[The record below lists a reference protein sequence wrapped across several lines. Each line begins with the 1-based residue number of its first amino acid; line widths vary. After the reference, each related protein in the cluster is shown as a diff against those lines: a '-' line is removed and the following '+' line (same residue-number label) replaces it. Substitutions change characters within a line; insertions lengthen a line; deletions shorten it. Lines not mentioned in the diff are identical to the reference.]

1 MNVNQQRL
9 GLYIVTAPS
18 YDLMMELTFLES
30 HVTIGLP
37 YSRYTGRVNGL
48 CGRSIEIPN
57 EFN

>member
-57 EFN
+57 